1 MNKSVVMIPANNLF
15 ILDQRELQVAGSGLA
30 SLRTACTVLCT
41 HDLGQSTTFL
51 RLGSGLSADKCPP
64 LYQRIIKKAAF
75 PPVCLYLVLKITVTK
90 IYESE

>member
-1 MNKSVVMIPANNLF
+1 MIPANNLF
-15 ILDQRELQVAGSGLA
+15 ILDQRVLQVAGNGLA
-30 SLRTACTVLCT
+30 SLKTACTVLCI

-75 PPVCLYLVLKITVTK
+75 QPVCLYLVLKTTVIK